1 MLSRRYVSP
10 AHGYEVVKTRDD
22 LKIGL
27 LPAAGAPPVEW
38 VSSDRP
44 VDYGEALATMAARAA
59 AIARGEARELVWLL
73 EHAPLYTAGTSARA
87 QDLLD
92 TRFPVHSAG
101 RGGQYTYHGPGQ
113 RIGYVML
120 DLKGRGPDVRRFVA
134 TLEEWIIRTLAAFD
148 VRGERRE
155 ERVGVWVRR
164 PDKVRLLGEFLG
176 EPLGEP
182 LGEGAEDKIA
192 AIGIRVQRWVTL
204 HGFALN
210 VAPDLAHFSG
220 IVPCGVSDR
229 RYGITSLAD
238 LGRHVAMAEVD
249 RVLRAEFEGL
259 FGATA
264 DAQVPAKTE
273 NSSPLR
279 RSANPSGPA
288 SF

>member
-27 LPAAGAPPVEW
+27 LPGPGAAPVGW
-38 VSSDRP
+38 LWSDQA
-44 VDYGEALATMAARAA
+44 VGYDAAIETMVARAA
-59 AIARGEARELVWLL
+59 AIARGEARELIWLL
-73 EHAPLYTAGTSARA
+73 EHPALYTAGTSARTE
-87 QDLLD
+87 DLLD
-92 TRFPVHSAG
+92 TRFPVHTAG
-101 RGGQYTYHGPGQ
+101 RGGQMTYHGPGQ

-134 TLEEWIIRTLAAFD
+134 TLEEWIIRTLKTFD

-155 ERVGVWVRR
+155 DRIGVWVRR
-164 PDKVRLLGEFLG
+164 PDKGD
-176 EPLGEP
+176 
-182 LGEGAEDKIA
+182 GAEDKIA
-192 AIGIRVQRWVTL
+192 AIGIRVQRWITL

-210 VAPDLAHFSG
+210 VAPDLSHFSG
-220 IVPCGVSDR
+220 IVPCGVADA
-229 RYGITSLAD
+229 RYGVTSLAD
-238 LGRHVAMAEVD
+238 LGRDIAMAEVD
-249 RVLRAEFEGL
+249 RVLRAEFEDL

-264 DAQVPAKTE
+264 DAQAMPNTE
-273 NSSPLR
+273 NISPLR